1 MNVAI
6 LFDGTEA
13 MEVRADMLLA
23 GKKLYSYSL
32 KAFYLHPVI
41 DYIVILWSGCKVGLQ
56 IEKDIERW
64 KAEYGVD
71 KPVRVE
77 SGTVDLR
84 HIRFPFSGDLNGI
97 EKWKIDLYVLHDMR
111 YPFVTMDMIC
121 RVTQKAAIY
130 GAAVLSEAVEDVM
143 LVCSGQDVLEGGN
156 LRYVKFPAAFRAEDE
171 MLDILEDVAG
181 ALVKCAG
188 VRAYLCDAMEWNPF
202 VCTLEALEMAESIS
216 RQIG

>member
-97 EKWKIDLYVLHDMR
+97 EKWKIDLYVLHDVR

-130 GAAVLSEAVEDVM
+130 GAAVLSDK
-143 LVCSGQDVLEGGN
+143 STRLEEEFVN
-156 LRYVKFPAAFRAEDE
+156 NKEI
-171 MLDILEDVAG
+171 ILFELAQIG
-181 ALVKCAG
+181 ALPKRIKALLSKDKEIKEIAENG
-188 VRAYLCDAMEWNPF
+188 RKKAMEKHLWKHRAKEL
-202 VCTLEALEMAESIS
+202 LEIIS
-216 RQIG
+216 ENG